1 MSQLRSANN
10 DLNIYQPYQSPI
22 EGSPDTSL
30 RFLKIPSSHIPSWS
44 TDTDYDEGQ
53 ETRVQ
58 PLRVLNDIDN
68 YSVVFM
74 PGRSPSFIIKSALS
88 PPQIINLRAGPVRSL
103 SRLNTSKCEKG
114 FVYID
119 ESVSLAS
126 LNSKF
131 HIESG
136 RVALTQQ
143 TSPLKASTILAGSLA
158 ESTWVRRS
166 RHLTIIKER
175 NPT

>member
-1 MSQLRSANN
+1 M
-10 DLNIYQPYQSPI
+10 

-44 TDTDYDEGQ
+44 ADTTYPE

-58 PLRVLNDIDN
+58 PLRAINDLDN

-74 PGRSPSFIIKSALS
+74 PGNCPSFVVKSALS
-88 PPQIINLRAGPVRSL
+88 PPQVINLKTGPVRSL

-119 ESVSLAS
+119 ENVSFPS
-126 LNSKF
+126 LNSKIG
-131 HIESG
+131 IESS
-136 RVALTQQ
+136 RVAFMQQ
-143 TSPLKASTILAGSLA
+143 SFHLRANTIPAGSLA
-158 ESTWVRRS
+158 ESSWVRRS
-166 RHLTIIKER
+166 KHLTIIKER
-175 NPT
+175 SPT